1 MHAGSLFEAMFS
13 FLNRIR
19 EIGSFWARYR
29 NRERRF
35 SSCHERGTKKK
46 LPCEESNLR
55 PSDSALRCSTTE
67 PEVWGSIPQGDSEFF
82 VPHSWQDEK
91 TSFSIFSFVPWTF
104 IFARA
109 TEKSPGCVASFW
121 MLICFALFRFVI
133 GLQVSRHPF
142 NQSVA
147 PLKLSTSGSVT
158 SFCSRRRI
166 LTMASWGE
174 HTVKVFL
181 ANGFWSSLIKM
192 LFGLY
197 CRMEWLQQGSRELF
211 GTIIEDQVCAGFSL
225 KHNLWS

>member
-1 MHAGSLFEAMFS
+1 
-13 FLNRIR
+13 
-19 EIGSFWARYR
+19 
-29 NRERRF
+29 
-35 SSCHERGTKKK
+35 
-46 LPCEESNLR
+46 
-55 PSDSALRCSTTE
+55 
-67 PEVWGSIPQGDSEFF
+67 
-82 VPHSWQDEK
+82 
-91 TSFSIFSFVPWTF
+91 
-104 IFARA
+104 
-109 TEKSPGCVASFW
+109 
-121 MLICFALFRFVI
+121 MLICFALCRFVI

-192 LFGLY
+192 LFGLH

-225 KHNLWS
+225 KNNPWLWWLCFTTIYNWFLKKKSCSSVPCDQMRKNKHQPWRDHLPLPALETCYLKWAYFATFILIGWSDLPSLVMLLTVNRCYR

>member
-1 MHAGSLFEAMFS
+1 MLYHWAWGLGFYSSRGLRIFCS
-13 FLNRIR
+13 TLVTRRKDIFLNIL
-19 EIGSFWARYR
+19 F
-29 NRERRF
+29 
-35 SSCHERGTKKK
+35 
-46 LPCEESNLR
+46 
-55 PSDSALRCSTTE
+55 CSMD
-67 PEVWGSIPQGDSEFF
+67 IYF
-82 VPHSWQDEK
+82 
-91 TSFSIFSFVPWTF
+91 
-104 IFARA
+104 RA
-109 TEKSPGCVASFW
+109 SHWKSPGCVTSFW
-121 MLICFALFRFVI
+121 MLICFALFRSVI
-133 GLQVSRHPF
+133 SLQVSRHPF

>member
-1 MHAGSLFEAMFS
+1 MLYHWAWGLGFYSSRGLRIFCPTLVTRRKDI
-13 FLNRIR
+13 FLNIL
-19 EIGSFWARYR
+19 F
-29 NRERRF
+29 
-35 SSCHERGTKKK
+35 
-46 LPCEESNLR
+46 
-55 PSDSALRCSTTE
+55 CSMD
-67 PEVWGSIPQGDSEFF
+67 IYF
-82 VPHSWQDEK
+82 
-91 TSFSIFSFVPWTF
+91 
-104 IFARA
+104 RA
-109 TEKSPGCVASFW
+109 SHWKSPGCVASFW
-121 MLICFALFRFVI
+121 MLICFALFCSVI
-133 GLQVSRHPF
+133 SLQVSRHPF

>member
-1 MHAGSLFEAMFS
+1 MDIYF
-13 FLNRIR
+13 
-19 EIGSFWARYR
+19 
-29 NRERRF
+29 
-35 SSCHERGTKKK
+35 
-46 LPCEESNLR
+46 
-55 PSDSALRCSTTE
+55 
-67 PEVWGSIPQGDSEFF
+67 
-82 VPHSWQDEK
+82 
-91 TSFSIFSFVPWTF
+91 
-104 IFARA
+104 RA
-109 TEKSPGCVASFW
+109 SHWKSPGCVASFW
-121 MLICFALFRFVI
+121 MLICFALFCSVI
-133 GLQVSRHPF
+133 SLQVSRHPF

-181 ANGFWSSLIKM
+181 ADGFWSSLIKM

-225 KHNLWS
+225 KNNPWLWWLCFTTIYNWSKKKKVAPQFHAIRCGKTNTSLDLITRLFPRLKPVTWSGPTSLLPFWLAEVIYLHWLCYWLLIVVTGSCVDRYFRIHGVKIVSC